1 MLHRARDAALMPR
14 PSRLERCRGSAAWA
28 AMLGH
33 LVLGCG
39 SEIQGDGAS
48 RIGDGRAPN
57 PAPATPAPDDAASP
71 GERIQGAPAALDF
84 GLSEAPGE
92 VEVVCAARAA
102 ASELRRVSLAFLFD
116 VSASMGGN
124 DRNRYETKWL
134 PVVAASEAFFATT
147 DAAALS
153 ASLTFFPRRE
163 ANTRCTARAYQVPD
177 VAEQPLPSTAFA
189 SAIDDLG
196 YTLGSGNWRTTT
208 PTLAAFSGVAN
219 AMLAADEA
227 DATARAIVMVTDGV
241 PQGCNGSD
249 DVQLVAQ
256 AVRDSGIQTFVVGV
270 ANAPGDNAGDNL
282 ENLNVIAEAG
292 GTGQAFIVATGNPAQ
307 TEADFRAVIDG
318 IRGIALA
325 CDVEIPVPPAGS
337 AFLPDQVNVM
347 YAAGDGLEAPLRYD
361 PACSAPDTWRYD
373 DPAAPAT
380 IVLCNETCDRVQR
393 DLSARLTV
401 EFGCERRGLPR

>member
-1 MLHRARDAALMPR
+1 MPV
-14 PSRLERCRGSAAWA
+14 LF
-28 AMLGH
+28 
-33 LVLGCG
+33 VLGCG
-39 SEIQGDGAS
+39 SEIQGDGPS
-48 RIGDGRAPN
+48 RIDDIEG
-57 PAPATPAPDDAASP
+57 ATPAPVTPAPEDGAVPTEAVGAST
-71 GERIQGAPAALDF
+71 ALDF
-84 GLSEAPGE
+84 GLSEDEAGE

-102 ASELRRVSLAFLFD
+102 ASELRRVSLAFVFD

-124 DRNRYETKWL
+124 DRSRYETKWL
-134 PVVAASEAFFATT
+134 PVVAASQAFFATT
-147 DAAALS
+147 DAASLS
-153 ASLTFFPRRE
+153 ASLTFFPTPE
-163 ANTRCTARAYQVPD
+163 ADTRCTARAYQAPD
-177 VAEQPLPSTAFA
+177 VAEQPLPSSAFA
-189 SAIDDLG
+189 SAIGELG

-208 PTLAAFSGVAN
+208 PTLAAYSGVAN
-219 AMLAADEA
+219 AMLAADTQ
-227 DATARAIVMVTDGV
+227 DDTARAIVMVTDGV

-270 ANAPGDNAGDNL
+270 ANPPSDNAGDNL

-347 YAAGDGLEAPLRYD
+347 YAAGGGAEAALSYD

-393 DLSARLTV
+393 DVSARLTV